1 MGDFAGIRMLSDE
14 DVSTVLDL
22 DTLLVATRDALID
35 QFRGRVV
42 RPDRP
47 HYPIGAGLRGEDPLG
62 TGLVM
67 PAYIEGAPY
76 AVTKLATVHEG
87 NPDQGLPTV
96 HATIAVTDAETG
108 QPVAYMDGQ
117 RITNARTGC
126 IGGVAA
132 DAFTE
137 GELTVGVLGAG
148 TQARWQT
155 RAIAAACP
163 VDQVRIYS
171 PSDSRDRC
179 AVDLRGES
187 IDAVAV
193 HSPAAA
199 VSGADVVVTATTST
213 EPTFDGDDLPGNALV
228 VAIGAF
234 TPEMRELDRRTLERA
249 SVRYADV
256 PEEALETGDIP
267 AAYADALKPLGSA
280 LAGQDRSAQSEP
292 GDIIVVKSVGTAAL
306 DAAVAATVLDAA
318 IDQELGQMVPM

>member
-1 MGDFAGIRMLSDE
+1 MGDYAGIRVLSDE
-14 DVSTVLDL
+14 AVSTVLDL
-22 DTLLVATRDALID
+22 NALLVASRDALID
-35 QFRGRVV
+35 QFHGRVV

-47 HYPIGAGLRGEDPLG
+47 HYPIGAGLRGDKPLG

-67 PAYIEGAPY
+67 PAYIEGSPY

-87 NPDQGLPTV
+87 NPDRGLPTV

-117 RITNARTGC
+117 RLTNARTGC

-132 DAFTE
+132 EAFTE
-137 GELTVGVLGAG
+137 GELTVAVLGAG

-179 AVDLRGES
+179 AGDLRSEA

-193 HSPAAA
+193 DSPTAA

-213 EPTFDGDDLPGNALV
+213 EPTFDGDDLAESALV

-234 TPEMRELDRRTLERA
+234 TQEMRELDRRTLERA
-249 SVRYADV
+249 SVLYADV
-256 PEEALETGDIP
+256 PEEAAETGDIP
-267 AAYADALKPLGSA
+267 SAYADALEPLGSA
-280 LAGQDRSAQSEP
+280 LAGQTRENQSHAT
-292 GDIIVVKSVGTAAL
+292 GIIVVKSVGTAAL
-306 DAAVAATVLDAA
+306 DAAAAAIVLEAA
-318 IDQELGQMVPM
+318 IDENIGQLVSL